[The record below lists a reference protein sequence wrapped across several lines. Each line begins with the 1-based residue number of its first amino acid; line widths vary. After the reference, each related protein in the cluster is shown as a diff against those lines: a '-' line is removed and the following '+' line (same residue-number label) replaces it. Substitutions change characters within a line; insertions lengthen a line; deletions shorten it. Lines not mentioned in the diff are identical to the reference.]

1 MIRSNSSNPPEVR
14 AADGATIVANRDFCG
29 KLDQHHLSP
38 LQRDVTTI
46 LQVNLGK
53 KCNQACSHCHVEAGP
68 LRTEMMNRRTAQ
80 RIIDL
85 LQRSPKIEM
94 VDLTGGAPE
103 LNPHFRWLVEQ
114 ITDMGIPVIDRCN
127 LTILLEEGMEDL
139 ASFLARHRV
148 HIIASLPCYSRENV
162 DSQRGGGVYD
172 RSIEALQRLH
182 SLGYGKS
189 ASGLLLDLVYNPS
202 GAQLPPPRE
211 ELERD
216 YRQQLL
222 SRHGIEFSRLL
233 TLANLPIR
241 RFATALA
248 RSGELEEYL
257 DLLEESFNS
266 ATVSR
271 LMCRNTISIGWDGL
285 LYDCDFNQMLDL
297 QIKSS
302 GGPAATIFDI
312 DHFDRCDG
320 RPIVTGGHCFGCTA
334 GHGSSC
340 SGTLV

>member
-148 HIIASLPCYSRENV
+148 HIIASLPCRASDEKSFSGPV
-162 DSQRGGGVYD
+162 T
-172 RSIEALQRLH
+172 
-182 SLGYGKS
+182 GK
-189 ASGLLLDLVYNPS
+189 A
-202 GAQLPPPRE
+202 
-211 ELERD
+211 
-216 YRQQLL
+216 
-222 SRHGIEFSRLL
+222 
-233 TLANLPIR
+233 
-241 RFATALA
+241 
-248 RSGELEEYL
+248 
-257 DLLEESFNS
+257 
-266 ATVSR
+266 
-271 LMCRNTISIGWDGL
+271 
-285 LYDCDFNQMLDL
+285 
-297 QIKSS
+297 
-302 GGPAATIFDI
+302 PAACYSIWCTTLP
-312 DHFDRCDG
+312 G
-320 RPIVTGGHCFGCTA
+320 RNFLLPVKSWSGTT
-334 GHGSSC
+334 GSSC
-340 SGTLV
+340 FHATGSSSPGY